1 MKTKNEFYQIDY
13 CRFTTNTL
21 LNTLMKLEKDSELY
35 LLIMLILKKRK
46 YNEEYFSNESKMQLE
61 RERSIQL
68 ETNRICFGYKNQE
81 YYTENEMIIGY
92 VIPKYEELSSEE
104 KEIYDKEEE

>member
-1 MKTKNEFYQIDY
+1 MKEEDSYQIDY
-13 CRFTTNTL
+13 CRYTTNAL
-21 LNTLMKLEKDSELY
+21 LNKLMKLDKDSELY
-35 LLIMLILKKRK
+35 FSIICILRKRK
-46 YNEEYFSNESKMQLE
+46 YNEEYFSNESKMQLD

-92 VIPKYEELSSEE
+92 VIPKYEELSPEE
-104 KEIYDKEEE
+104 KEIYDKEGE

>member
-1 MKTKNEFYQIDY
+1 MKEEKVYQIDY
-13 CRFTTNTL
+13 CRYTTNSL
-21 LNTLMKLEKDSELY
+21 LDALMKLDKDSKLY
-35 LLIMLILKKRK
+35 FLIMLILRKRK

-61 RERSIQL
+61 KERSIQL

-92 VIPKYEELSSEE
+92 VIPKYEELSPEE
-104 KEIYDKEEE
+104 KEIYDKEGE

>member
-1 MKTKNEFYQIDY
+1 MKEKDFYQIDY
-13 CRFTTNTL
+13 CRYTTNSL
-21 LNTLMKLEKDSELY
+21 LDALMKLDKDSKLY
-35 LLIMLILKKRK
+35 FLIMLILRKRK

-61 RERSIQL
+61 KERSIQL

-92 VIPKYEELSSEE
+92 VIPKYEELSPEE
-104 KEIYDKEEE
+104 KEIYDKEGE